1 MLVLSN
7 EEIERLLT
15 MPECIAILREMNAD
29 LAQDQTL
36 TMPRVD
42 NIAPC
47 SQSDGYYAFKY
58 MGGIWP
64 RHSIV
69 ALRLNS
75 DTITH
80 PKVGNSLRRVK
91 VPRANGRYVGL
102 IELFS
107 TETGELLAMY
117 PDGVAQRRR
126 VGATSGL
133 GIDYLARK
141 DARRAGIIGS
151 GWQAGAQ
158 LMALLAVRPIEEVKV
173 YSVRKENR
181 EQFVQDARAKTAVNI
196 RAVDSAE
203 ECARDVDILLAAT
216 SSMSPVIRP
225 EWLRPGMHISTIKSQ
240 EVDQAVLDRC
250 DRVAAHNK
258 IELYQIDHIMPGT
271 PNYPTQAQEG
281 WWNQPGNRWA
291 EYASLADMVAGRAPG
306 RTDAK
311 QITSFLNNT
320 GLGLQ
325 FAALG
330 VVLLK
335 KAKDLGVGTQLPAE
349 WFSETVHP

>member
-1 MLVLSN
+1 MLILSN

-15 MPECIAILREMNAD
+15 MRECIDILREMNAD

-47 SQSDGYYAFKY
+47 SQADGYYAFKY
-58 MGGIWP
+58 MGGVWP

-75 DTITH
+75 DIITH
-80 PKVGNSLRRVK
+80 PKIGNSTRRVK

-102 IELFS
+102 VELFS

-117 PDGVAQRRR
+117 PDGVAQRMR

-158 LMALLAVRPIEEVKV
+158 LMALLAVRPIEDVKV
-173 YSVRKENR
+173 YSTRKENR
-181 EQFVQDARAKTAVNI
+181 DAFVEEARQSTGVRI
-196 RAVDSAE
+196 RAVESAE

-258 IELYQIDHIMPGT
+258 IELYQIDNILPGT
-271 PNYPTQAQEG
+271 PNYPAQAETG

-291 EYASLADMVAGRAPG
+291 EYASLADFVVGRAPG
-306 RTDAK
+306 RIDA
-311 QITSFLNNT
+311 QEITGFLNNT

-330 VVLLK
+330 VVLLE
-335 KAKDLGVGTQLPAE
+335 KAKQLGVGTQLPAE